1 MKGHAR
7 DCMNDR
13 VARVDAD
20 ETLRSALARM
30 NAGSFGGLPV
40 VRDEIVIGFLSE
52 TDLMGALLRKMPV
65 ETTVAEIM
73 TAPARVVDEFASAD
87 DVMRTLREEG
97 IHHLPV
103 VRGSSGK
110 LVGIISPK
118 DVLRHFED
126 TVLPEIPAAE

>member
-7 DCMNDR
+7 DFMNLK
-13 VARVDAD
+13 VASCEAD
-20 ETLRSALARM
+20 ETLRSALVRM
-30 NAGSFGGLPV
+30 NAGAFGGLPV
-40 VRDEIVIGFLSE
+40 VRQEIVIGFVSE
-52 TDLMGALLRKMPV
+52 TDLMGALLRRLPP
-65 ETTVAEIM
+65 ETSVAEIM
-73 TAPARVVDEFASAD
+73 TSPARVVDEFASAD
-87 DVMRTLREEG
+87 DVMRTLREEN

-126 TVLPEIPAAE
+126 TVLPGIPAAE